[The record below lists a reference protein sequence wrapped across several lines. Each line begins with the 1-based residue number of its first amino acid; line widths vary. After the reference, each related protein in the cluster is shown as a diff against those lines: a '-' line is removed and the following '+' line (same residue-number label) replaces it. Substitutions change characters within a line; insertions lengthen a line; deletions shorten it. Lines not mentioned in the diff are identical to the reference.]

1 MIRQERISTSSSCCG
16 DEVSGFL
23 FPGAGDGK
31 PESLQRQSGGLSAAH
46 DRAPVETKN
55 LIGGKREEFPW
66 NQSHRGSFEPGFEG
80 FPGIAANSY

>member
-1 MIRQERISTSSSCCG
+1 MRFQVSCFQAQETGNLRVFSVNPAGRVRCMIAI
-16 DEVSGFL
+16 
-23 FPGAGDGK
+23 
-31 PESLQRQSGGLSAAH
+31 LSK
-46 DRAPVETKN
+46 TKN